1 MRSILGS
8 VAGVLLLGAATLASA
23 QSMETGTI
31 VRIDPTSRV
40 IMLDDGRMYRV
51 TPQTVLLVDN
61 QRAQLTTLAPGQRVV
76 IQSGEGVMLQNGQYM
91 AMQPSTVVTP
101 APGTTVVTQA
111 PPVVS
116 PAPGT
121 TVVTQAPSAAAAAAV
136 PVGLKQ
142 TFYGVVTD
150 VDKNGDVKI
159 KTQKDSF
166 EIRVGPESLRQ
177 VKKGDAVTLDLT
189 IAPPGTPAAFP
200 PTR

>member
-8 VAGVLLLGAATLASA
+8 VAGVLLLGAGALASA

-31 VRIDPTSRV
+31 VRVDPTSRV
-40 IMLDDGRMYRV
+40 IMLEDGRMYRV
-51 TPQTVLLVDN
+51 TPQTTLLVDN
-61 QRAQLTTLAPGQRVV
+61 QQAQLATLAPGQRVV
-76 IQSGEGVMLQNGQYM
+76 IQSGEGVTLQNGQYVPM
-91 AMQPSTVVTP
+91 PSAM
-101 APGTTVVTQA
+101 
-111 PPVVS
+111 VS

-121 TVVTQAPSAAAAAAV
+121 TVVTQAPAGSSAPGTTVVTQAPSPAPAAAV

-166 EIRVGPESLRQ
+166 EIRVAPEALRQ

-189 IAPPGTPAAFP
+189 IAPPGTPAASP
-200 PTR
+200 STR